1 MGKNMKVKLDE
12 FAIMPKKAH
21 KEDAGWDLYA
31 PRDFI
36 IERDAFIDTGVHI
49 EIPVGYVGLIKSK
62 SGLNAKKNI
71 VCEGVIDAGY
81 TGSIGVKMHKL
92 DNKAYR
98 FERGDKITQLVVV
111 PIIADN
117 ELELVEELGETDRGA
132 GGFGSSGK

>member
-1 MGKNMKVKLDE
+1 MKVKLDE

>member
-1 MGKNMKVKLDE
+1 MKVKLDE

-92 DNKAYR
+92 DNNAYR

>member
-1 MGKNMKVKLDE
+1 MLVKLDD
-12 FAIMPKKAH
+12 FGIMPKKAH
-21 KEDAGWDLYA
+21 KEDAGWDLFA
-31 PRDFI
+31 PHDFI
-36 IERDAFIDTGVHI
+36 VEKDAFIDTGVHI
-49 EIPVGYVGLIKSK
+49 AIPAGYVGLIKSK

-81 TGSIGVKMHKL
+81 TGSICVKMHKL

-111 PIIADN
+111 PIIDA
-117 ELELVEELGETDRGA
+117 ELELVDTLESTERGA